1 MVSSHLD
8 FEKSLDIFTDGML
21 FAQIGKVNHGLVSNK
36 VKTVDVLKFL
46 TVSITVTDFCCFMPI
61 PHYFVVAA
69 IYFSVL
75 SAV

>member
-1 MVSSHLD
+1 LVSSHLD

-36 VKTVDVLKFL
+36 VKTVDVVMFL
-46 TVSITVTDFCCFMPI
+46 TVSIIATGFCCFMPI
-61 PHYFVVAA
+61 PHYFVVET
-69 IYFSVL
+69 ISFSVL